1 MEVISV
7 LGVSV
12 LLQFT
17 AVFLALKLISVTK
30 RHTAWML
37 IAVAFL
43 LIAIRQCFTL
53 FHLISGDLLYS
64 PNLSGELVTVAIS
77 VIMVAGIA
85 SVRPLFLS
93 IKRSEEELMK
103 AKEVA
108 EAATRAKSEF
118 LANMSHEIRTPMNG
132 IIGFSNLSLETELT
146 PEQREYAEA
155 VNLSA
160 NHLLTIID
168 DILDFSKIE
177 AGKLTIDPIPFDLR
191 IAVKE
196 VVGLLSVR
204 ADEKGVELIVRYAP
218 DAPHRFI
225 GDPGRIRQV
234 LTNLVGNAIKFTEKG
249 HVLINVECEN
259 KTDTTAK
266 LRLSIEDTGI
276 GISEDK
282 SHYIFEKFTQT
293 DTSTTRRYGGTG
305 LGLAISKQLVEL
317 MGGTIGVTSRPSEG
331 STFWFTLPLF
341 LDTQDVALLL
351 PQSDLEGVH
360 VLIVDDNKIN
370 CRVLHEQLS
379 SWGMRSSAYP
389 TGGEAMRALRETQA
403 ARDPYQIAILDYYLP
418 DMDGE
423 SLGRMIK
430 DDPALRETLLVMLTS
445 VGQRGDAKR
454 VSEVGFSAYL
464 VKPVSPPQ
472 LLDALS
478 TVLGTYKEGISTTL
492 ITRHTLAESQTAK
505 AVPVPKQEKPIH
517 ARMLVVEDNVVN
529 QRMAMRMLEK
539 LGCRVDVAANGLEAV
554 EMVERLKYDLVFMDC
569 QMPEMDGYEATAE
582 IRRREDASKHT
593 LIIAMTAHTMQGD
606 REKCLKAGMDD
617 YIAKPI
623 KKESLL
629 KMMEKWTPGQERV

>member
-7 LGVSV
+7 LGISV

-43 LIAIRQCFTL
+43 LVAIRQCLTL
-53 FHLISGDLLYS
+53 FRLISGDLFHS
-64 PNLSGELVTVAIS
+64 PNLSDELVTVAIS

-177 AGKLTIDPIPFDLR
+177 AGKLTLDPIPFDLR

-204 ADEKGVELIVRYAP
+204 AGEKGVELIVRYAP

-282 SHYIFEKFTQT
+282 THYIFEKFTQT

-317 MGGTIGVTSRPSEG
+317 MGGTIGVTSRPGEG
-331 STFWFTLPLF
+331 STFWFTLPLS
-341 LDTQDVALLL
+341 LDTQDIAPSL
-351 PQSDLEGVH
+351 PQSDLDGVH

-464 VKPVSPPQ
+464 VKPVSPSQ
-472 LLDALS
+472 VLDTLS
-478 TVLGTYKEGISTTL
+478 TVWGTWKEGISTML
-492 ITRHTLAESQTAK
+492 ITRHTLAELQTAK
-505 AVPVPKQEKPIH
+505 AVPVPKQEKLIR
-517 ARMLVVEDNVVN
+517 ARMLVVEDNIVN
-529 QRMAMRMLEK
+529 QRMAVRMLEK
-539 LGCRVDVAANGLEAV
+539 LDCRVDVAANGLEAV

-629 KMMEKWTPGQERV
+629 KIMEKWTPSQERV

>member
-7 LGVSV
+7 LGISV

-43 LIAIRQCFTL
+43 LIAIKQCFTL
-53 FHLISGDLLYS
+53 FRLISGDLFHS
-64 PNLSGELVTVAIS
+64 PNLSDELVTVAIS

-204 ADEKGVELIVRYAP
+204 AEEKGVELIVRYAP

-331 STFWFTLPLF
+331 STFWFTLPLS
-341 LDTQDVALLL
+341 LDTQDIAPLL

-379 SWGMRSSAYP
+379 IWGMRSSAYP
-389 TGGEAMRALRETQA
+389 TGREAMRALRETQA

-464 VKPVSPPQ
+464 VKPVSPSQ

-517 ARMLVVEDNVVN
+517 ARILVVEDNVVN
-529 QRMAMRMLEK
+529 QRMAMMMLEK

-582 IRRREDASKHT
+582 IRCREDASKHT

-617 YIAKPI
+617 YIAKPV

-629 KMMEKWTPGQERV
+629 KLLEKWMPGQERV

>member
-7 LGVSV
+7 LGISV

-17 AVFLALKLISVTK
+17 AIFLALKLISVTK

-43 LIAIRQCFTL
+43 LIAIRQCLTL
-53 FHLISGDLLYS
+53 FRLISGDLFHS
-64 PNLSGELVTVAIS
+64 PNLSDELVTVAIS

-132 IIGFSNLSLETELT
+132 IIGFSNLLLETELT
-146 PEQREYAEA
+146 PEPREYAEA
-155 VNLSA
+155 VHLSA

-204 ADEKGVELIVRYAP
+204 AEEKGVELIVRFAP

-317 MGGTIGVTSRPSEG
+317 MGGTIGVTSQPSEG
-331 STFWFTLPLF
+331 STFWFTLPLS
-341 LDTQDVALLL
+341 LDTQDIAPLL

-379 SWGMRSSAYP
+379 IWGMRSSAYP
-389 TGGEAMRALRETQA
+389 TGREAMRALRETQA

-445 VGQRGDAKR
+445 RGQRGDAKR

-464 VKPVSPPQ
+464 VKPVSPSQ

-517 ARMLVVEDNVVN
+517 ARILVVEDNVVN
-529 QRMAMRMLEK
+529 QRMAVKMLEK
-539 LGCRVDVAANGLEAV
+539 MGCRVDVAANGLEAV
-554 EMVERLKYDLVFMDC
+554 AMVERLKYDLVFMDC

-582 IRRREDASKHT
+582 IRRREEASQHT

-617 YIAKPI
+617 YIAKPV

-629 KMMEKWTPGQERV
+629 KLLEKWMPSQERV

>member
-1 MEVISV
+1 MEEISA
-7 LGVSV
+7 LGISV

-17 AVFLALKLISVTK
+17 AIFLALKLISVTK

-53 FHLISGDLLYS
+53 FYLISGDLLYS

-160 NHLLTIID
+160 NHLLTIIN

-204 ADEKGVELIVRYAP
+204 AEEKGVELIVRYAP

-225 GDPGRIRQV
+225 GDSGRIRQV

-331 STFWFTLPLF
+331 STFWFTLPLS

-379 SWGMRSSAYP
+379 SRGMRSSAYP

-454 VSEVGFSAYL
+454 VSEAGFSAYL
-464 VKPVSPPQ
+464 VKPVSPSQ

-492 ITRHTLAESQTAK
+492 ITRHTLAESQTVK

-517 ARMLVVEDNVVN
+517 ARILVVEDNVVN
-529 QRMAMRMLEK
+529 QRLAMRMLEK
-539 LGCRVDVAANGLEAV
+539 RGCRVDVAANGLEAV

-623 KKESLL
+623 KKESLFE
-629 KMMEKWTPGQERV
+629 MMEKWMPRQERV

>member
-7 LGVSV
+7 LGISV

-17 AVFLALKLISVTK
+17 AIFLALKLISVTK

-43 LIAIRQCFTL
+43 LIAIKQCFTL
-53 FHLISGDLLYS
+53 FRLISGDLFYS
-64 PNLSGELVTVAIS
+64 ANLSDELVTVAIS
-77 VIMVAGIA
+77 VIMVVGIA

-132 IIGFSNLSLETELT
+132 IIGFSNLLLETELT

-155 VNLSA
+155 VHLSA

-168 DILDFSKIE
+168 DVLDFSKIE
-177 AGKLTIDPIPFDLR
+177 AGKLTIDPIPFNLR

-204 ADEKGVELIVRYAP
+204 AEEKGVELIIRYVP

-249 HVLINVECEN
+249 HVLINIECEN

-282 SHYIFEKFTQT
+282 THYIFEKFTQT
-293 DTSTTRRYGGTG
+293 DASTTRRYGGTG

-317 MGGTIGVTSRPSEG
+317 MGGMIGVTSRPSEG
-331 STFWFTLPLF
+331 STFWFTLPLS
-341 LDTQDVALLL
+341 LDTQDIAPLL

-389 TGGEAMRALRETQA
+389 TGGEAMRALREAQA
-403 ARDPYQIAILDYYLP
+403 ARDPYQVAILDYYLP

-464 VKPVSPPQ
+464 VKPVSPSQ

-492 ITRHTLAESQTAK
+492 ITRHTLAESQTAE

-517 ARMLVVEDNVVN
+517 ARILVVEDNAVN
-529 QRMAMRMLEK
+529 QRMAVRMLEK

-582 IRRREDASKHT
+582 IRRREDASRHT

-623 KKESLL
+623 KKERLL
-629 KMMEKWTPGQERV
+629 EIMEKWMSSQERV

>member
-7 LGVSV
+7 LGISV

-43 LIAIRQCFTL
+43 LIAIRQCLTL
-53 FHLISGDLLYS
+53 FRLISGDLFHS
-64 PNLSGELVTVAIS
+64 PNLSDELVTVAIS

-132 IIGFSNLSLETELT
+132 IIGFSNLLLETELT

-155 VNLSA
+155 VHLSA

-204 ADEKGVELIVRYAP
+204 AEEKGVELIVRYAP

-293 DTSTTRRYGGTG
+293 DTSTTRKYGGTG

-317 MGGTIGVTSRPSEG
+317 MGGTIGVTSRPGEG
-331 STFWFTLPLF
+331 STFWFTLPLS
-341 LDTQDVALLL
+341 LDTQDIAPLL

-379 SWGMRSSAYP
+379 IWGMRSSAYP
-389 TGGEAMRALRETQA
+389 TGREAMRALRETQA

-430 DDPALRETLLVMLTS
+430 NDLALRETLLVMLTS
-445 VGQRGDAKR
+445 LGQRGDAKR

-464 VKPVSPPQ
+464 VKPVSPSQ

-478 TVLGTYKEGISTTL
+478 TVWGTWKEGISTTL

-505 AVPVPKQEKPIH
+505 AVPVPKQEKPIR
-517 ARMLVVEDNVVN
+517 ARMLVVEDNIVN
-529 QRMAMRMLEK
+529 QRMAVRMLEK
-539 LGCRVDVAANGLEAV
+539 LDCRVDVAANGLEAV
-554 EMVERLKYDLVFMDC
+554 AMVERLKYDLVFMDC

-582 IRRREDASKHT
+582 IRRREDASKYT

-617 YIAKPI
+617 YIAKPV

-629 KMMEKWTPGQERV
+629 KLLEKWTPRQERV

>member
-53 FHLISGDLLYS
+53 FHLISGDLLFS

-93 IKRSEEELMK
+93 IKRSEEELIK

-177 AGKLTIDPIPFDLR
+177 AGKLTLDPIPFDLR

-204 ADEKGVELIVRYAP
+204 AGEKGVELIVRYAP

-282 SHYIFEKFTQT
+282 THYIFEKFTQT

-317 MGGTIGVTSRPSEG
+317 MGGTIGVTSRPGEG
-331 STFWFTLPLF
+331 STFWFTLPLS
-341 LDTQDVALLL
+341 LDTQDIAPSL
-351 PQSDLEGVH
+351 PQSDLDGVH

-370 CRVLHEQLS
+370 CRLLHEQLS

-464 VKPVSPPQ
+464 VKPVSPSQ
-472 LLDALS
+472 VLDTLS
-478 TVLGTYKEGISTTL
+478 TVWGTWKEGISTML
-492 ITRHTLAESQTAK
+492 ITRHTLAELQTAK
-505 AVPVPKQEKPIH
+505 AVPVPKQEKLIR
-517 ARMLVVEDNVVN
+517 ARMLVVEDNIVN
-529 QRMAMRMLEK
+529 QRMAVRMLEK
-539 LGCRVDVAANGLEAV
+539 LDCRVDVAANGLEAV

-629 KMMEKWTPGQERV
+629 KIMEKWTPSQERV

>member
-1 MEVISV
+1 M
-7 LGVSV
+7 
-12 LLQFT
+12 
-17 AVFLALKLISVTK
+17 
-30 RHTAWML
+30 
-37 IAVAFL
+37 
-43 LIAIRQCFTL
+43 
-53 FHLISGDLLYS
+53 
-64 PNLSGELVTVAIS
+64 
-77 VIMVAGIA
+77 
-85 SVRPLFLS
+85 
-93 IKRSEEELMK
+93 
-103 AKEVA
+103 
-108 EAATRAKSEF
+108 RAKSEF

-132 IIGFSNLSLETELT
+132 IIGFSNLLLETQLT

-155 VNLSA
+155 VHLFA
-160 NHLLTIID
+160 DHLLTIID
-168 DILDFSKIE
+168 DVLDFSKIE
-177 AGKLTIDPIPFDLR
+177 AGKLTIDPILFDLR

-204 ADEKGVELIVRYAP
+204 AEEKGVELIVRYAP

-331 STFWFTLPLF
+331 STFWFTLPLS
-341 LDTQDVALLL
+341 LDTRDIAPLL

-370 CRVLHEQLS
+370 CHVLLEQLS
-379 SWGMRSSAYP
+379 SWGVQSSAYP
-389 TGGEAMRALRETQA
+389 TGREAMRALREAKA

-418 DMDGE
+418 DVDGE
-423 SLGRMIK
+423 SMGRMIK
-430 DDPALRETLLVMLTS
+430 DDPALRDTLLVMLTS

-454 VSEVGFSAYL
+454 VSEAGFSAYL
-464 VKPVSPPQ
+464 VKPVSPYH

-478 TVLGTYKEGISTTL
+478 TVWGTWKEGISTTL
-492 ITRHTLAESQTAK
+492 ITRHTLAESQTPE
-505 AVPVPKQEKPIH
+505 AVPALKQEKPI
-517 ARMLVVEDNVVN
+517 RPQMLVVEDNAVN
-529 QRMAMRMLEK
+529 QRMAVRMLEK

-554 EMVERLKYDLVFMDC
+554 ETVGRLKYDLVFMDC

-582 IRRREDASKHT
+582 IRRREDASRHT

-617 YIAKPI
+617 YIVKPI
-623 KKESLL
+623 KKERLL
-629 KMMEKWTPGQERV
+629 EIMEKWIPGLESV